1 MTFNFNHHNTNK
13 RDSRSS
19 YSFSPS
25 TKNNYLIIDFNQML
39 YVTLYAMKKNEKED
53 NVLEDYRDPE
63 SGRIFKRIKLEAFNN
78 QFKNFFWNTI
88 IGIVSRFDGV
98 KQVILCHDNKSW
110 RKDVF
115 PYYKAK
121 RALSKGLDN
130 FDWGYFFDLA
140 NDFQTNEVEK
150 FGPFI
155 PLNVRKCEGDDIIG
169 VIATGL
175 AQEYPNSTI
184 FIHSSDKDF
193 VQLLKYPNIKLF
205 SPLKR
210 KFIKSSNP
218 KNDLL
223 ELILLGDRC
232 DGIPNVLNK
241 DDAFI
246 NPDTDKLTGKVK
258 RMKPLGEVA
267 VRKAIIENKIYD
279 KIIKSPEIQKNF
291 DRNKLLID
299 LEMIPIDVKRKILEE
314 YKKQLELFKQKSP
327 ATLQRYFINNGLQ
340 QVAQSFPK
348 ILHLF

>member
-1 MTFNFNHHNTNK
+1 MSSFRSFNQHKINK
-13 RDSRSS
+13 PASS
-19 YSFSPS
+19 HD
-25 TKNNYLIIDFNQML
+25 NYLIIDFNQML
-39 YVTLYAMKKNEKED
+39 YVTLYAMKKNEKEE
-53 NVLEDYRDPE
+53 NILEDYHDLD
-63 SGRIFKRIKLEAFNN
+63 SGRLLKRIKIDAFNN

-88 IGIVSRFDGV
+88 IGIVSRFEGI

-121 RALSKGLDN
+121 RSEAKGLDA
-130 FDWGYFFDLA
+130 FDWSFFFDLA

-150 FGPFI
+150 YGPFI
-155 PLNVRKCEGDDIIG
+155 PINVRKCEGDDIIG

-175 AQEYPNSTI
+175 AQEYPNSI
-184 FIHSSDKDF
+184 VYIHSADKDF
-193 VQLLKYPNIKLF
+193 VQLLKHPNIRLY

-223 ELILLGDRC
+223 QLILLGDRC

-246 NPDTDKLTGKVK
+246 NPDKDPITGKIK
-258 RMKPLGEVA
+258 KAKPLGETS
-267 VRKAIIENKIYD
+267 VRKAIVENKIYD
-279 KIIKSPEIQKNF
+279 NIIKSSEIQKNF

-299 LEMIPIDVKRKILEE
+299 LEMIPIEIKRKILEE
-314 YKKQLELFKQKSP
+314 YKKQVDLFNQKSP
-327 ATLQRYFINNGLQ
+327 AELQRYFIKNGLQ